1 MVVVVLELELGQ
13 SCIGPWRPVDR
24 CVVTI
29 DEIFFVE
36 VKKDVQLAA
45 HVVDVLGAI
54 ELLPVCQEVHLFE
67 RVHLFDNVLVGVLV
81 RLSPQLHLFVLTRRL
96 ATALLHGFEDIVL
109 NGQTVTIPAWH
120 IMNPVTRHEFV
131 SEVDVFEHL
140 VDHMAHVDVAI
151 GVGRTVVENEQRLGI
166 AYLSSLLLP
175 FVQAV
180 KRGYLD
186 SETRSSKHL
195 SMPTHFTKHTH
206 THLAADAPT
215 YFADLCFYFANV
227 LHGQLEASRVG
238 QVERLLVDII
248 VPFGLDRIGA
258 LETLVKGGDS

>member
-1 MVVVVLELELGQ
+1 MTEQ
-13 SCIGPWRPVDR
+13 I
-24 CVVTI
+24 
-29 DEIFFVE
+29 
-36 VKKDVQLAA
+36 
-45 HVVDVLGAI
+45 
-54 ELLPVCQEVHLFE
+54 
-67 RVHLFDNVLVGVLV
+67 
-81 RLSPQLHLFVLTRRL
+81 VLTRRL
-96 ATALLHGFEDIVL
+96 ATALLHGFEDIEL

-180 KRGYLD
+180 KGGYLD

-195 SMPTHFTKHTH
+195 SMPTHFITH
-206 THLAADAPT
+206 THIWL
-215 YFADLCFYFANV
+215 
-227 LHGQLEASRVG
+227 LHLHTLLISASILQMFFMDNSKLPELGKLSVF
-238 QVERLLVDII
+238 L
-248 VPFGLDRIGA
+248 
-258 LETLVKGGDS
+258 